1 MQIAASDAE
10 AREALAALNS
20 SLLKITELSPDSESA
35 KRSLRL
41 LSRYEHLALDKET
54 CDSIGADLTKGLSEW
69 AWNDASWST
78 LCPLIDDLSGKLV
91 RRIEF
96 LEVSGGT

>member
-10 AREALAALNS
+10 ARQALAALNNC
-20 SLLKITELSPDSESA
+20 LLEITELSSDSESA

-41 LSRYEHLALDKET
+41 LSRYEHLALDKQA
-54 CDSIGADLTKGLSEW
+54 CDSLGTDLTRGLSEW
-69 AWNDASWST
+69 AWNDDSWSN
-78 LCPLIDDLSGKLV
+78 LCPLIDDLSGKLA

-96 LEVSGGT
+96 LEASSGT